1 MGIPAAVLGASGY
14 GGAEILRL
22 LAGHPEIDVAVLTA
36 ESQAGRPVTD
46 LYPHL
51 ATYDGRSYDHVDDV
65 RGRVENCAVVF
76 AALPH
81 GESMRLL
88 PGLVAPRIVD
98 FGADFRLDD
107 AGTYEDWYGEVH
119 AAPDSLTG
127 WVYGLTELF
136 RDAVA
141 EASRVA
147 NPGCY
152 PTAVTLA
159 VAPLLKAGLIEGEV
173 VVDAVSGLSGAGRAP
188 KGTLHFAHA
197 DEDVRAYKVAAHQ
210 HTPEMELGL
219 RRHAGRPVTVSFTAH
234 LAPMTR
240 GIHATCSARLTD
252 GAGSDDVLA
261 VLHDTYDKEAFVR
274 VVPEPPGTKEVR
286 GSNSVAVSATVDG
299 RARRVIVTSVLDN
312 LVKGAAGQAL
322 QNANLMLGLDEGL
335 GLTSLGMYP

>member
-14 GGAEILRL
+14 GGAELLRL
-22 LAGHPEIDVAVLTA
+22 LAGHPQIDVAVLTA

-51 ATYDGRSYDHVDDV
+51 ATYDGRSYEHVDAA
-65 RGRVENCAVVF
+65 RHRIETCAVVF

-81 GESMRLL
+81 GESMRVL
-88 PGLVAPRIVD
+88 PGLAAPRIVD

-107 AGTYEDWYGEVH
+107 PGTYEAWYGEAH
-119 AAPDSLTG
+119 AAPDALRG

-136 RDAVA
+136 RGAVA
-141 EASRVA
+141 AATRVA

-159 VAPLLKAGLIEGEV
+159 MAPLLKAGLVEGEV
-173 VVDAVSGLSGAGRAP
+173 VADAVSGLSGAGRAP
-188 KGTLHFAHA
+188 KDTLHFAHA

-210 HTPEMELGL
+210 HTPEMELGIG
-219 RRHAGRPVTVSFTAH
+219 RHAGRPVTVSFTAH
-234 LAPMTR
+234 LAPMAR
-240 GIHATCSARLTD
+240 GIHATCAARLAN
-252 GAGSDDVLA
+252 GAGIEDVLA
-261 VLHDTYDKEAFVR
+261 ALHDTYDKEAFVR
-274 VVPEPPGTKEVR
+274 VVAEPPGTKQVR
-286 GSNSVAVSATVDG
+286 GSNSVAVSAAVDG
-299 RARRVIVTSVLDN
+299 RAGRVVVTSVLDN

-335 GLTSLGMYP
+335 GLTSLGLYP